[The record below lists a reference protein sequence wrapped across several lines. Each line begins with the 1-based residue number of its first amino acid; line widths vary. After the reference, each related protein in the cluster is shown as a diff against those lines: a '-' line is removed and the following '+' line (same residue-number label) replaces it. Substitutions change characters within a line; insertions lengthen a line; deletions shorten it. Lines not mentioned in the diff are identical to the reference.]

1 MLVPGTPKE
10 VEVYVALEDYR
21 DDHNNILL
29 RKEETVVVLDRL
41 SRPGMF
47 KVVRLLADGSKDN
60 EIWVPSTA
68 LQRKKSTAEII
79 MPAGNIWFL
88 DKPRVTNSNLK
99 NSIMFCN
106 YSSMQVFSGIV
117 VNAVQ
122 LRTKII

>member
-1 MLVPGTPKE
+1 MFLNFRFEILVPGTPKE
-10 VEVYVALEDYR
+10 VEFYVALEDYR

-60 EIWVPSTA
+60 EIWVPSTV

-88 DKPRVTNSNLK
+88 DKPRLTNSD
-99 NSIMFCN
+99 
-106 YSSMQVFSGIV
+106 
-117 VNAVQ
+117 
-122 LRTKII
+122 